1 MPTSGARIGM
11 PVIENTKSWDVEL
24 CVKNLIDIHQ
34 EIYMQLQKDLS
45 IDHDLP
51 FPKSSISDIRHQVQQ
66 VILSSLQDVK
76 CGQELYDR
84 IDKKFS
90 ALQFSIHASD

>member
-1 MPTSGARIGM
+1 M
-11 PVIENTKSWDVEL
+11 NTPKQMADNVVDNVEL

-76 CGQELYDR
+76 RGQELYDR

>member
-1 MPTSGARIGM
+1 MADIM
-11 PVIENTKSWDVEL
+11 VDNVEL
-24 CVKNLIDIHQ
+24 YVSNLIDIQ
-34 EIYMQLQKDLS
+34 TELYTQIKKKLP

-84 IDKKFS
+84 IDKKFY

>member
-1 MPTSGARIGM
+1 M
-11 PVIENTKSWDVEL
+11 NTPKQMADNVVDNVEL
-24 CVKNLIDIHQ
+24 CVRNLIDIHQ

>member
-1 MPTSGARIGM
+1 
-11 PVIENTKSWDVEL
+11 
-24 CVKNLIDIHQ
+24 
-34 EIYMQLQKDLS
+34 MQLQKDLS